1 MKFQST
7 LAGECV
13 TPGWQFHHAGVNNH
27 TATSTVRTLTAAG
40 LKKKTTRKRMSGM
53 PGTTI
58 TVPPSMNLIN
68 ETKEL
73 GV

>member
-1 MKFQST
+1 MKYQST

-13 TPGWQFHHAGVNNH
+13 TPGWQYLHAGVNNH
-27 TATSTVRTLTAAG
+27 TATSTVRTMTAAG
-40 LKKKTTRKRMSGM
+40 LKKNTTRMRMSGT
-53 PGTTI
+53 PGITI
-58 TVPPSMNLIN
+58 ILPPSMNLIN